1 MQAEIEDRVMENCK
15 KVAFDTWW
23 DAGARLKE
31 IKKES
36 DREEIPQR
44 TYKCEKCG
52 KWHLTKITQKE
63 KQKKDVIQN
72 ERIRK
77 REESFINR
85 ETQYWEKKFKIN

>member
-1 MQAEIEDRVMENCK
+1 MKSCK

-23 DAGARLKE
+23 DAGARLNE

-52 KWHLTKITQKE
+52 KWHLTKIPHQE

-72 ERIRK
+72 ERIKK

-85 ETQYWEKKFKIN
+85 ETQYWEKMFKIK